1 MSEQL
6 GNTYRT
12 GDSAPVDGTY
22 QLINDR
28 PDTDDGRTD
37 RSRVI
42 RLQAGDPLPPHPDT
56 GSPTQWR
63 FMRLEKP
70 YQFQG

>member
-12 GDSAPVDGTY
+12 GSPAPEDGTY

-28 PDTDDGRTD
+28 PDPADDRTD

-42 RLQAGDPLPPHPDT
+42 YLRAGDPLPPHPDT
-56 GSPTQWR
+56 GSPTEWR
-63 FMRLEKP
+63 FMRLKKP

>member
-6 GNTYRT
+6 GKTFQT
-12 GDSAPVDGTY
+12 GSPAPETGTY
-22 QLINDR
+22 QLVNDR
-28 PDTDDGRTD
+28 PADADPRTD

-42 RLQAGDPLPPHPDT
+42 RLEQGDPIPPHPDT

-63 FMRLEKP
+63 FMRLAKP

>member
-6 GNTYRT
+6 GNVYRT
-12 GDSAPVDGTY
+12 GTPAPHAGSY

-28 PDTDDGRTD
+28 PDPEDARTD

-42 RLQAGDPLPPHPDT
+42 YLREGDPIPPHPDT
-56 GSPTQWR
+56 GSPTEWR